1 MDTVKV
7 TEGYKAIS
15 PKQYYREAVCLNIK
29 VLNKAQIE
37 ALLKSRPYLKGNVE
51 EKNEEIYSFKLSRV
65 YNHTS

>member
-37 ALLKSRPYLKGNVE
+37 ALLKSRPYLKG
-51 EKNEEIYSFKLSRV
+51 KC
-65 YNHTS
+65 